1 MHKNSYIYKLLVTV
15 LVGYMFYYR
24 GFNLGILSAGVMMPT
39 LSIIIFFIFF
49 FSRESR
55 CINVE
60 FSLLVAILLFY
71 TLTISLI
78 HTENIVENFIFLL
91 EVILSLIV
99 YYIGYIAYKIYGL
112 EFVAKSIAYSSIPI
126 LAIVIFLFI
135 DNDAIRR
142 IGAGDRGTGLNMGVN
157 HLAQSVTIAFMSF
170 FYLYKT
176 NKSFMLLLLSG
187 LTFFVALL
195 PVSRASILGLLF
207 SMGYYFRIKFIILM
221 LFAVIVFSA
230 LWLFDK
236 SIILENF
243 ITSRLFLVDSLSLAA
258 ESRLEV
264 MYSNMLEVEYINF
277 FTGQPWRYGPIDPN
291 NGIMYP
297 HNIVLSIFLHMG
309 IIFAVS
315 FSYYTFSVFFNIFRI
330 GRFDISKVYLLS
342 IFTVTILY
350 SSTSGRLTRILVIFY
365 ILGIVQSYI
374 SGKKKLWRHCK

>member
-60 FSLLVAILLFY
+60 FSILVAILLFY

-142 IGAGDRGTGLNMGVN
+142 IGAGDRGTGLNM
-157 HLAQSVTIAFMSF
+157 
-170 FYLYKT
+170 
-176 NKSFMLLLLSG
+176 
-187 LTFFVALL
+187 
-195 PVSRASILGLLF
+195 
-207 SMGYYFRIKFIILM
+207 
-221 LFAVIVFSA
+221 
-230 LWLFDK
+230 
-236 SIILENF
+236 
-243 ITSRLFLVDSLSLAA
+243 
-258 ESRLEV
+258 
-264 MYSNMLEVEYINF
+264 
-277 FTGQPWRYGPIDPN
+277 
-291 NGIMYP
+291 
-297 HNIVLSIFLHMG
+297 
-309 IIFAVS
+309 
-315 FSYYTFSVFFNIFRI
+315 
-330 GRFDISKVYLLS
+330 
-342 IFTVTILY
+342 
-350 SSTSGRLTRILVIFY
+350 
-365 ILGIVQSYI
+365 
-374 SGKKKLWRHCK
+374 